1 MIALDPNV
9 LVRFLVEDDA
19 AQTRRAKRLIQKTE
33 AAGRT
38 CYVSDVVV
46 CELVW
51 VLTSSYRVRR
61 AEIAEV
67 LRKLTTS
74 RQMTFDAT
82 DRITRAL
89 DAFTTGR
96 GDFADYLL
104 REHARRAGCETVA
117 TFDRVLLK
125 EHGYTA
131 P

>member
-1 MIALDPNV
+1 MIALDTNV

-19 AQTRRAKRLIQKTE
+19 AQTRRAKSLIQKTQ
-33 AAGRT
+33 ATTT
-38 CYVSDVVV
+38 CYISDVVV

-51 VLTSSYRVRR
+51 VLTSCYRVPR
-61 AEIAEV
+61 AEIAET
-67 LRKLTTS
+67 LRRLTTS

-89 DAFTTGR
+89 DAFTAGR

-104 REHARRAGCETVA
+104 REHARTAGCETVA
-117 TFDRVLLK
+117 TFDRVLLN
-125 EHGYTA
+125 EPGYSA